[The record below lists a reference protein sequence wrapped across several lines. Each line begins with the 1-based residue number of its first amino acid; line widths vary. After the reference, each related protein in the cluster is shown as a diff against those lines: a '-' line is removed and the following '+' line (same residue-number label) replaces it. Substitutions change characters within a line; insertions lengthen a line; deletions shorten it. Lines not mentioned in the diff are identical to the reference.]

1 MVKYRRLVWSIAF
14 LALAVLLSSV
24 FLSLFLKTKLRQE
37 INNEIAVLTKDK
49 YIADYNE
56 FNINLFTLSASIRD
70 FSLKPRPE
78 IILSD
83 SNHSSLFIEKLN
95 ISQPSFS
102 WIFGKKSSV
111 PKFNVTISDL
121 RYTLP
126 DSLYYVEIDN
136 LGYNWQDSSLFIQ
149 DLKYKSFVDE
159 YQFAYHDPKH
169 SDWMDIELGS
179 FQIENIALEELMRNK
194 SIFADQISLDNMVFR
209 NYKNKKIDIEHH
221 FMPILYE
228 KIQGIP
234 HLFRIQKVLINNL
247 SIYYQE
253 MAKNGTDPGEIF
265 FTKINIES
273 QNFTNIPTTS
283 TQMNRLDLSGKLM
296 EEGQIKAQLYFPVD
310 TAYDHAE
317 IKGTLGPM
325 AMISLNKIIEPLSFF
340 QINGG
345 MIQGMDF
352 HITGNKEKA
361 NIDMCLLYKDLSI
374 KIYRQNDGP
383 EEHENIFLSVLANN
397 LIMKDNPE
405 NGETPRRVYA
415 EYERDPLHSSF
426 NYLWKIV
433 YSGLAETLGYSKA
446 MQERVNWLREE
457 VKKVKDIQ

>member
-1 MVKYRRLVWSIAF
+1 MAKYRRLILGVAF
-14 LALAVLLSSV
+14 LALIVLLLSV
-24 FLSLFLKTKLRQE
+24 FLSFFLKTKLRQE

-49 YIADYNE
+49 YIADYNG
-56 FNINLFTLSASIRD
+56 FYINFFTLNASVRNL
-70 FSLKPRPE
+70 SLKPRPE
-78 IILSD
+78 IISSD
-83 SNHSSLFIEKLN
+83 SNQGSLLIEKLN
-95 ISQPSFS
+95 ISKPSLS
-102 WIFGKKSSV
+102 WILGKKSSV
-111 PKFNVTISDL
+111 PKFNITISDL

-136 LGYNWQDSSLFIQ
+136 LEYNWQDSSLLVQ

-159 YQFAYHDPKH
+159 YRFAYHDPKH

-179 FQIENIALEELMRNK
+179 FQIENIALDELMRNK

-228 KIQGIP
+228 QIQGIP

-247 SIYYQE
+247 SVHYQE
-253 MAKNGTDPGEIF
+253 MAKNGTNPGEIF
-265 FTKINIES
+265 FAEMNLES
-273 QNFTNIPTTS
+273 RNFTNIPTTS
-283 TQMNRLDLSGKLM
+283 TQMNRLDFSGKLM
-296 EEGQIKAQLYFPVD
+296 GEGQIKAQLYFPVD

-325 AMISLNKIIEPLSFF
+325 AMISLNKIIEPLAFF

-352 HITGNKEKA
+352 HITGNRERA
-361 NIDMCLLYKDLSI
+361 NIDMCLLYRDLSV
-374 KIYRQNDGP
+374 KIYKQNDDS
-383 EEHENIFLSVLANN
+383 EEHENFFLSVLANN
-397 LIMKDNPE
+397 LVKTDNPE
-405 NGETPRRVYA
+405 DGETPRRVYA

-457 VKKVKDIQ
+457 RKKVRDIQ